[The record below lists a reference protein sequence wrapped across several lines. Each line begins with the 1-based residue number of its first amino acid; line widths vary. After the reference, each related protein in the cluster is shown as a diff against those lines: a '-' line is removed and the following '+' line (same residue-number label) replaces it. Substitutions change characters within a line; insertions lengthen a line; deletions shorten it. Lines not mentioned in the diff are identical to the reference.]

1 MTLNSQFS
9 KANMYSEQPPTR
21 KITLKVILYIV
32 FALLNIALWI
42 HNLFVPS
49 LTGNWLWISGLFIL
63 GIIVGLGSMV
73 FSNFKKWWPNA
84 QNSQEQQETAIGP
97 GTSQQTY
104 RMLMGLYSIMTL
116 IIIVTLFVFVPTLV
130 QNWLL
135 VSVLFILGSGGLILL
150 DFNKRRSGAQKVQ
163 ELREM
168 GSSLVTSQCSFS
180 LLIWLCSILE
190 MALIAV
196 VVVMQFNGTANA
208 KGLSE
213 SLLSGALI
221 SLLTWLA
228 YRAYR
233 YVDWG

>member
-1 MTLNSQFS
+1 MMTQHSQFS
-9 KANMYSEQPPTR
+9 NANLYSEQPPTR

-32 FALLNIALWI
+32 LALLSIVLWI

-49 LTGNWLWISGLFIL
+49 LPGNWLWISVLFIL

-84 QNSQEQQETAIGP
+84 QNSQEQ
-97 GTSQQTY
+97 
-104 RMLMGLYSIMTL
+104 
-116 IIIVTLFVFVPTLV
+116 
-130 QNWLL
+130 
-135 VSVLFILGSGGLILL
+135 
-150 DFNKRRSGAQKVQ
+150 
-163 ELREM
+163 REM
-168 GSSLVTSQCSFS
+168 AGSLVTSQWSFS

-213 SLLSGALI
+213 SLLSGALV

-233 YVDWG
+233 YIDW

>member
-9 KANMYSEQPPTR
+9 KANMYSEQPHTR
-21 KITLKVILYIV
+21 KITLKAILYIV
-32 FALLNIALWI
+32 LALLSIVLWI

-49 LTGNWLWISGLFIL
+49 LPGNWLWISSLFIL

-84 QNSQEQQETAIGP
+84 QNSQEQQETASDP

-104 RMLMGLYSIMTL
+104 RILMGLYSILMLT
-116 IIIVTLFVFVPTLV
+116 IIITLFVFVPTLGKS
-130 QNWLL
+130 WLL
-135 VSVLFILGSGGLILL
+135 FSGLFILGSGGLILL
-150 DFNKRRSGAQKVQ
+150 DFNKRRSGAQKAQ
-163 ELREM
+163 
-168 GSSLVTSQCSFS
+168 QSFS

-190 MALIAV
+190 VALIALV
-196 VVVMQFNGTANA
+196 FVMQFNGNANV

-213 SLLSGALI
+213 NLLSGALV

>member
-9 KANMYSEQPPTR
+9 NAKLYSEQPPAR

-32 FALLNIALWI
+32 LALLNIVLWI

-49 LTGNWLWISGLFIL
+49 LPGNWLWICSLFIL
-63 GIIVGLGSMV
+63 GMILGLGSLV
-73 FSNFKKWWPNA
+73 LSNLKKWWPNA

-135 VSVLFILGSGGLILL
+135 VSVLFILGSDGLILL
-150 DFNKRRSGAQKVQ
+150 DFNKRRSGAQKAQ
-163 ELREM
+163 EQWEM
-168 GSSLVTSQCSFS
+168 ASSPVTSQRSYS

-196 VVVMQFNGTANA
+196 VVVMQFNGTENV

-213 SLLSGALI
+213 NLLSGALV
-221 SLLTWLA
+221 SLFAWLA

-233 YVDWG
+233 YIDW

>member
-9 KANMYSEQPPTR
+9 KANMYSEQPHTR
-21 KITLKVILYIV
+21 KITLKAILYIV
-32 FALLNIALWI
+32 LALLSIVLWI

-49 LTGNWLWISGLFIL
+49 LPGNWLWISSLFIL

-84 QNSQEQQETAIGP
+84 QNSQEQQETASDP

-104 RMLMGLYSIMTL
+104 RILMGLYSILMLT
-116 IIIVTLFVFVPTLV
+116 IIITLFVFVPTLV
-130 QNWLL
+130 KSWLL
-135 VSVLFILGSGGLILL
+135 FSGLFILGSGGLILL
-150 DFNKRRSGAQKVQ
+150 DFNKRRSGAQKAQ
-163 ELREM
+163 
-168 GSSLVTSQCSFS
+168 QSFS

-190 MALIAV
+190 VALIALV
-196 VVVMQFNGTANA
+196 FVMQFNGNANV

-213 SLLSGALI
+213 NLLSGALV

>member
-1 MTLNSQFS
+1 MTQNSQFS

-21 KITLKVILYIV
+21 KITLKVVLYIV
-32 FALLNIALWI
+32 FVLLNIMLWI
-42 HNLFVPS
+42 YNLIVPS
-49 LTGNWLWISGLFIL
+49 LTGNRLWICSLFIL
-63 GIIVGLGSMV
+63 GLILGSSSLA

-84 QNSQEQQETAIGP
+84 QNRQEQQETASGP

-104 RMLMGLYSIMTL
+104 RIFMWLYSILMLT
-116 IIIVTLFVFVPTLV
+116 IIVTLFVFVPTLV

-135 VSVLFILGSGGLILL
+135 VSGLFILGSSGLILL
-150 DFNKRRSGAQKVQ
+150 DFNKRRSGAQKAQ
-163 ELREM
+163 
-168 GSSLVTSQCSFS
+168 QSFS
-180 LLIWLCSILE
+180 LLLWLCSILE
-190 MALIAV
+190 VALIAV
-196 VVVMQFNGTANA
+196 VFVMQFNGTANA

-213 SLLSGALI
+213 SLISGALV